1 MKFIEFTL
9 HDGDFAFINAA
20 HITMVESYD
29 DKGII
34 TLTSGE
40 VLHLKESYQ
49 SIKDDI
55 KYFTN
60 ELDNI

>member
-20 HITMVESYD
+20 HITMVESD
-29 DKGII
+29 DEKGII

-40 VLHLKESYQ
+40 VLHVKESYQ
-49 SIKDDI
+49 AVKDDI
-55 KYFTN
+55 EYFTRKV
-60 ELDNI
+60 